1 MFTTADPMPLLQQML
16 PSAALGAAV
25 AAALLFVLYW
35 WKSASR
41 CAGAI
46 AIGAGYVAG
55 HALAAGWSP
64 FPPRHATHW
73 LFWFAVIG
81 VIAAAADTL
90 VRPKGTV
97 RLVTWAII
105 CTIACRLILQPKF
118 SYAWSAAEGW
128 LRVYAIA
135 LGIVILTFCLELVE
149 RGPFG
154 TATLF
159 SVATVLCGG
168 ACVALILSG
177 SLLLGQLASILS
189 AIAAAC
195 FLLIIAARARLHWSG
210 AAAPLSLVCAGLWL
224 SGFFY
229 AELPAASVLF
239 LALAPAAAL
248 LPVGK
253 ESHSQSRVLA
263 YRIAFVAVPV
273 AIAVMLALHTSPPI
287 DY

>member
-1 MFTTADPMPLLQQML
+1 MQLLKQML

-25 AAALLFVLYW
+25 AGALLFVFARW

-46 AIGAGYVAG
+46 AIGAGYFAG
-55 HALAAGWSP
+55 HLLAAGWSP

-81 VIAAAADTL
+81 IIAAVVDAL
-90 VRPKGTV
+90 VKLKGTV
-97 RLVTWAII
+97 RLVIWAII

-128 LRVYAIA
+128 LRVFAIA
-135 LGIVILTFCLELVE
+135 LAVVALTCCLDLVE

-154 TATLF
+154 PATLF
-159 SVATVLCGG
+159 SVTTVLCGG
-168 ACVALILSG
+168 TCIALMLSG
-177 SLLLGQLASILS
+177 SLLLGQLACNLT

-195 FLLIIAARARLHWSG
+195 FLLIIAVTAPFHPSG

-229 AELPAASVLF
+229 AELPAASALL
-239 LALAPAAAL
+239 LALAPTMAL

-263 YRIAFVAVPV
+263 CRIAFVAVPV
-273 AIAVMLALHTSPPI
+273 AVAVVLAFQASPPL

>member
-1 MFTTADPMPLLQQML
+1 MQLLTQML
-16 PSAALGAAV
+16 PSAASAAAV
-25 AAALLFVLYW
+25 AAALLFIFARC

-46 AIGAGYVAG
+46 AIGAGYAAG
-55 HALAAGWSP
+55 HVLAAGWSP

-81 VIAAAADTL
+81 VIAAGADAL

-97 RLVTWAII
+97 RFVTWAII

-128 LRVYAIA
+128 LWVFAIA
-135 LGIVILTFCLELVE
+135 LGVVALTCCLDLVE
-149 RGPFG
+149 RRPFG
-154 TATLF
+154 AATLF
-159 SVATVLCGG
+159 SVTTILCGG
-168 ACVALILSG
+168 ACGALILSG
-177 SLLLGQLASILS
+177 SLLLGQLACILS
-189 AIAAAC
+189 AIAATC
-195 FLLIIAARARLHWSG
+195 FLLIIAVTAPFHPSG

-229 AELPAASVLF
+229 AELPAASALL
-239 LALAPAAAL
+239 LALAPAIAL

-253 ESHSQSRVLA
+253 RSYSQSRVLA
-263 YRIAFVAVPV
+263 CRIAFVAVPV
-273 AIAVMLALHTSPPI
+273 ALAVVLALHASPPL

>member
-1 MFTTADPMPLLQQML
+1 MQLLKQMV
-16 PSAALGAAV
+16 PSAALAAAV
-25 AAALLFVLYW
+25 AAVLLIVFARW
-35 WKSASR
+35 RKTANR

-55 HALAAGWSP
+55 HVLAAGWSP

-81 VIAAAADTL
+81 VIAAAADAL

-97 RLVTWAII
+97 RFVAWAII

-128 LRVYAIA
+128 LRVVAIA
-135 LGIVILTFCLELVE
+135 LGIVVLTFCLDLVD
-149 RGPFG
+149 RSPFG

-159 SVATVLCGG
+159 SVTTVLCGG
-168 ACVALILSG
+168 TSVALILSG
-177 SLLLGQLASILS
+177 SLLLGQLACILS
-189 AIAAAC
+189 TTVATC
-195 FLLIIAARARLHWSG
+195 FLLIIAVRASFHPSG
-210 AAAPLSLVCAGLWL
+210 AAAPLSLVCAGLLL

-229 AELPAASVLF
+229 AELPTASALL
-239 LALAPAAAL
+239 LALAPTMAL

-253 ESHSQSRVLA
+253 KSHSQSRALA
-263 YRIAFVAVPV
+263 YRAALVAVPV
-273 AIAVMLALHTSPPI
+273 AIAVVLALHASPPL

>member
-1 MFTTADPMPLLQQML
+1 MQLLKQML
-16 PSAALGAAV
+16 PSAALAAAV
-25 AAALLFVLYW
+25 AAALLFIFACW
-35 WKSASR
+35 WRSVSR

-46 AIGAGYVAG
+46 AIGAGYLAG
-55 HALAAGWSP
+55 HVLAAGWSP
-64 FPPRHATHW
+64 LPPRHAIHW

-81 VIAAAADTL
+81 VIAAAADAF
-90 VRPKGTV
+90 VRPKRMV

-128 LRVYAIA
+128 LRVFAIA
-135 LGIVILTFCLELVE
+135 AGVVVLTCCLDLVE
-149 RGPFG
+149 RRPFG

-159 SVATVLCGG
+159 SVTTVLGGG
-168 ACVALILSG
+168 ACIALILSG
-177 SLLLGQLASILS
+177 SLLLGQLACILI
-189 AIAAAC
+189 AIVAAC
-195 FLLIIAARARLHWSG
+195 FFLIIAVTAPFHPSG

-229 AELPAASVLF
+229 AELLAASALL
-239 LALAPAAAL
+239 LALAPATAL

-253 ESHSQSRVLA
+253 ESYSQSRVLA

-273 AIAVMLALHTSPPI
+273 GIAVVLAFHASPPL

>member
-1 MFTTADPMPLLQQML
+1 MQLLKQML
-16 PSAALGAAV
+16 PSAALAVAV
-25 AAALLFVLYW
+25 AAALFFVFARW

-41 CAGAI
+41 CAI
-46 AIGAGYVAG
+46 AIGAGYLAG
-55 HALAAGWSP
+55 HVLAAGWSP

-90 VRPKGTV
+90 VRPKGTI
-97 RLVTWAII
+97 RLVTWALI

-128 LRVYAIA
+128 LRVFAIA
-135 LGIVILTFCLELVE
+135 LGVVVLTCCLDLVE
-149 RGPFG
+149 RRPFG

-159 SVATVLCGG
+159 SVTTILSGG

-177 SLLLGQLASILS
+177 SLLLGQLACILS
-189 AIAAAC
+189 VIAATC
-195 FLLIIAARARLHWSG
+195 FFLIIAVRAPFHPSG

-229 AELPAASVLF
+229 AELPAASALL
-239 LALAPAAAL
+239 LALAPAVAL

-253 ESHSQSRVLA
+253 ESYSQARVLA

-273 AIAVMLALHTSPPI
+273 VVAVVLAFHASPPL

>member
-1 MFTTADPMPLLQQML
+1 MQLLKQML
-16 PSAALGAAV
+16 PSAALAAVV
-25 AAALLFVLYW
+25 AAALLFIFARW

-46 AIGAGYVAG
+46 ATGSGYVAG
-55 HALAAGWSP
+55 HVLAAGWPP
-64 FPPRHATHW
+64 FPPRNATHW

-81 VIAAAADTL
+81 VIAAAADAL

-97 RLVTWAII
+97 RLVTWAVI

-128 LRVYAIA
+128 LRVFAIA
-135 LGIVILTFCLELVE
+135 LGVVVLTRCLDLVE
-149 RGPFG
+149 RRPFG
-154 TATLF
+154 AATLF
-159 SVATVLCGG
+159 SVTTILCGG
-168 ACVALILSG
+168 ACIALILSG
-177 SLLLGQLASILS
+177 SLLLGQLACILI
-189 AIAAAC
+189 AIAATC
-195 FLLIIAARARLHWSG
+195 FLLIIAVTAPFHPSG

-229 AELPAASVLF
+229 AELPAASALL
-239 LALAPAAAL
+239 LALAPAIAL

-253 ESHSQSRVLA
+253 ESHSDSRVLA
-263 YRIAFVAVPV
+263 YRSAFVAVPV
-273 AIAVMLALHTSPPI
+273 AIAVVLALRASPPL

>member
-1 MFTTADPMPLLQQML
+1 MQLLKQML
-16 PSAALGAAV
+16 PSAALAAAV
-25 AAALLFVLYW
+25 AAALLFVFARW

-41 CAGAI
+41 CGGAI

-55 HALAAGWSP
+55 HVFAAGWP
-64 FPPRHATHW
+64 LFPPRNATHW
-73 LFWFAVIG
+73 LVSFAVIG
-81 VIAAAADTL
+81 VITAAADAL

-128 LRVYAIA
+128 LRVFSIA
-135 LGIVILTFCLELVE
+135 LGVVVLTCCLDLVE
-149 RGPFG
+149 RRPFG
-154 TATLF
+154 AATLF
-159 SVATVLCGG
+159 SVTTILCGG
-168 ACVALILSG
+168 AFIALILSG
-177 SLLLGQLASILS
+177 SLLLGQLAGILM
-189 AIAAAC
+189 AVAVTC
-195 FLLIIAARARLHWSG
+195 FLLIIAVTAPFHPSG
-210 AAAPLSLVCAGLWL
+210 AAGPLSLVCAGLWV

-229 AELPAASVLF
+229 AELPAASALL
-239 LALAPAAAL
+239 LALAPAIAL

-253 ESHSQSRVLA
+253 ESYSQSRVLA

-273 AIAVMLALHTSPPI
+273 ALAVVVALHASPPL

>member
-1 MFTTADPMPLLQQML
+1 MQLLKQML

-25 AAALLFVLYW
+25 AAALLFIFACW

-41 CAGAI
+41 SAGAI

-64 FPPRHATHW
+64 FSPRSATHW

-81 VIAAAADTL
+81 VIAAVADAL

-128 LRVYAIA
+128 LRVFAIA
-135 LGIVILTFCLELVE
+135 LGVVVLTCCLDLIE
-149 RGPFG
+149 RRPFG

-159 SVATVLCGG
+159 SVTTVLCGG
-168 ACVALILSG
+168 TCVALILSG
-177 SLLLGQLASILS
+177 SLLLGQLACILT
-189 AIAAAC
+189 AIAATC
-195 FLLIIAARARLHWSG
+195 FLLIIALAAPFHPSG

-229 AELPAASVLF
+229 AELPVASALL
-239 LALAPAAAL
+239 LAVAPAMVL

-253 ESHSQSRVLA
+253 ESCPQWRVLA
-263 YRIAFVAVPV
+263 CRIALVAVPV
-273 AIAVMLALHTSPPI
+273 AIAVVLAFHASPPL

>member
-1 MFTTADPMPLLQQML
+1 MQLLKQMV
-16 PSAALGAAV
+16 PSAALAAAV
-25 AAALLFVLYW
+25 AALLLFVFARW
-35 WKSASR
+35 WKSANR
-41 CAGAI
+41 CAGAV

-55 HALAAGWSP
+55 HVLAAGWSP

-81 VIAAAADTL
+81 VIAAVADAL

-97 RLVTWAII
+97 RLVAWAII

-128 LRVYAIA
+128 LWVFAIA
-135 LGIVILTFCLELVE
+135 LGIVVLTFCLDLVE
-149 RGPFG
+149 RRPFG

-159 SVATVLCGG
+159 SVTTVLCGG

-177 SLLLGQLASILS
+177 SLLLGQLAGILS
-189 AIAAAC
+189 AMAATC
-195 FLLIIAARARLHWSG
+195 FLLIIAVRPSFHPSG
-210 AAAPLSLVCAGLWL
+210 AVAPLSLVYAGLWL

-229 AELPAASVLF
+229 AELPAASALL
-239 LALAPAAAL
+239 LALAPAVAL

-253 ESHSQSRVLA
+253 ESRSQARVLA

-273 AIAVMLALHTSPPI
+273 AIAVMLALHKSPPI

>member
-1 MFTTADPMPLLQQML
+1 MQLLKQML
-16 PSAALGAAV
+16 PSAALAAAV
-25 AAALLFVLYW
+25 AAALLFVFACW

-55 HALAAGWSP
+55 HVLAAGWSP
-64 FPPRHATHW
+64 FPPRSATHW

-81 VIAAAADTL
+81 VIAAVADAL

-97 RLVTWAII
+97 RLATWTIV
-105 CTIACRLILQPKF
+105 CTMACRLILQPKF

-128 LRVYAIA
+128 LRVFAIA
-135 LGIVILTFCLELVE
+135 LGVVVLTCSLDLLE
-149 RGPFG
+149 RRPFG

-159 SVATVLCGG
+159 SVTTVLCGG
-168 ACVALILSG
+168 ACIALILSG
-177 SLLLGQLASILS
+177 SLSLGQLACVLT
-189 AIAAAC
+189 AIAATC
-195 FLLIIAARARLHWSG
+195 FLLMMALAAPFHPSG
-210 AAAPLSLVCAGLWL
+210 AAAPLSLACAGLWL

-229 AELPAASVLF
+229 AALPAASAL
-239 LALAPAAAL
+239 LLGLAPAIAL

-253 ESHSQSRVLA
+253 ESHSQARVLS
-263 YRIAFVAVPV
+263 YRLAFVAVPV
-273 AIAVMLALHTSPPI
+273 AIAVALALHASPPL